1 MGSAGQILIPRLGRA
16 LVTLWLVLTVVFV
29 VLRFSGD
36 PVRLLLPSD
45 ASEAQVAALRSDL
58 GLDAPIPVQYV
69 RFIGQVAQGNLG
81 DSMRFNQ
88 PALDLVLSRFP
99 ATATLALVAFA
110 VAAVLGL
117 TIGSLAALARNSPLD
132 QITMAAMSFFQAAPS
147 FFLGVM
153 MILLFS
159 VRLGWF
165 PTSGSGTPA
174 HVVLPALTLSALTLG
189 SIARITRSALLDTLQ
204 ADYIRTARSKGIPE
218 RLVWFRHALRNAAL
232 PLSTMLGLELAGLLT
247 GAVIVETVFA
257 WPGIGRLALDSVAA
271 RDYPVVQAVVLLI
284 AGIFVLINLLVDLSY
299 LVLDPRTRGG

>member
-16 LVTLWLVLTVVFV
+16 FVTLWLVLTAVFV

-45 ASEAQVAALRSDL
+45 APEAQVAALRSDL

-69 RFIGQVAQGNLG
+69 RFIGQVAQGDLG

-99 ATATLALVAFA
+99 ATATLALVAFV

-117 TIGSLAALARNSPLD
+117 TLGSLAALTRNSPLD
-132 QITMAAMSFFQAAPS
+132 RVTMAIMSFFQAAPS

-165 PTSGSGTPA
+165 PTSGSGSPA

-189 SIARITRSALLDTLQ
+189 SIARITRSSLLDTLQ
-204 ADYIRTARSKGIPE
+204 ADYIRTARAKGISE

-284 AGIFVLINLLVDLSY
+284 AGIFVVINLLVDLSY

>member
-1 MGSAGQILIPRLGRA
+1 MGSVGHILIPRLGRA
-16 LVTLWLVLTVVFV
+16 IVTLWLVLTVVFV

-45 ASEAQVAALRSDL
+45 ASEAQVAALRSEL

-69 RFIGQVAQGNLG
+69 RFAGQVARGNLG

-99 ATATLALVAFA
+99 ATAALALVAFSI
-110 VAAVLGL
+110 AAVLGL
-117 TIGSLAALARNSPLD
+117 TIGSLAASMRNSPFDRLA
-132 QITMAAMSFFQAAPS
+132 MALMSFFQAAPS
-147 FFLGVM
+147 FFLGIM
-153 MILLFS
+153 LILLFS

-165 PTSGSGTPA
+165 PTSGYGTPA
-174 HVVLPALTLSALTLG
+174 NLVLPALTLSALTLG
-189 SIARITRSALLDTLQ
+189 SIARLTRSSLLDILQ
-204 ADYIRTARSKGIPE
+204 ADYVRTARSKGISE
-218 RLVWFRHALRNAAL
+218 RMVWLRHALRNASL

-284 AGIFVLINLLVDLSY
+284 AVIFVAINLLVDLSY
-299 LVLDPRTRGG
+299 LVLDPRTRDG